1 MHALKRLKLR
11 LIAIYTATKN
21 LKIVFI
27 AFLAVYW
34 LVLGLESWNSSENR
48 IVSKNRPET
57 ASWAIQDGMR

>member
-34 LVLGLESWNSSENR
+34 LVLGLES
-48 IVSKNRPET
+48 
-57 ASWAIQDGMR
+57 